1 MGRVLFL
8 KNYVSKLQ
16 KKKNDLKDAIFF
28 TLKKGKNLIF
38 VLCEKKSRCGGKYTP
53 PPSNI

>member
-1 MGRVLFL
+1 MGRVLFF

-53 PPSNI
+53 PPSKI